1 MNTSQVMDQWQ
12 VHFDRP
18 TGGRLG
24 IIVAILDIGSLCS
37 FWMVYVEPA
46 EKRLAALRLTD
57 HDRTCIGHSLRT
69 PTGGRHPSSSAVW
82 LRRLVPSSAPSL
94 TATEVKSPFSP
105 GCNAGG
111 ERG

>member
-37 FWMVYVEPA
+37 FWMVQVDPTER
-46 EKRLAALRLTD
+46 RLAAIRVNGRLLTMNQT
-57 HDRTCIGHSLRT
+57 RIGPSSRT
-69 PTGGRHPSSSAVW
+69 PTGARRPS
-82 LRRLVPSSAPSL
+82 
-94 TATEVKSPFSP
+94 
-105 GCNAGG
+105 
-111 ERG
+111 

>member
-37 FWMVYVEPA
+37 FWMVSVNPIERGLSA
-46 EKRLAALRLTD
+46 IRLAD
-57 HDRTCIGHSLRT
+57 HDSNLHRPFFADTYGRKTPIIIGCVVEAI
-69 PTGGRHPSSSAVW
+69 GAFIGA
-82 LRRLVPSSAPSL
+82 
-94 TATEVKSPFSP
+94 FSN
-105 GCNAGG
+105 GYASMTSQV
-111 ERG
+111 